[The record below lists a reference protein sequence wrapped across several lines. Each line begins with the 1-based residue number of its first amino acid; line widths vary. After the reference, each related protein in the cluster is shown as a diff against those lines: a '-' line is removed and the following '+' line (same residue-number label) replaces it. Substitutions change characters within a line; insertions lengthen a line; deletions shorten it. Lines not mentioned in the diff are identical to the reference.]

1 MTGQPTPLKVMC
13 ALAIRQAF
21 DQVIVPDL
29 AAAGIILEI
38 DWNPTTVIMKTIE
51 GGGRA
56 DALVIMTEAM
66 DELSAQG
73 IIDPASRFEVVQSRV
88 GIAVPKGAPH
98 PDISTT
104 SAFRQ
109 TLLNARSVAYSQAG
123 ASGIHFRNVLDQLG
137 IAETI
142 KAKATVIPAG
152 FTAEK
157 LLTGEAD
164 IAVQQISELMTV
176 PDVDIVG
183 RFPEEVQKAS
193 RLAGALFADT
203 PNRAAAEK
211 FLNTL
216 RSERAIEAY
225 RSTGLD
231 IVPR

>member
-1 MTGQPTPLKVMC
+1 MADQSTHLKVMC

-29 AAAGIILEI
+29 AAAGVTLEI
-38 DWNPTTVIMKTIE
+38 DWNPTTVIMKTIAS
-51 GGGRA
+51 GGRA

-66 DELSAQG
+66 DELAAQG

-98 PDISTT
+98 PDIATVD
-104 SAFRQ
+104 AFRQ
-109 TLLNARSVAYSQAG
+109 TLLNARSIAYSQAG

-137 IAETI
+137 IADAI
-142 KAKATVIPAG
+142 KARATVIPAG

-164 IAVQQISELMTV
+164 LAVQQISELMTV
-176 PDVDIVG
+176 PTVEIVG
-183 RFPEEVQKAS
+183 RFPEAVQKAS
-193 RLAGALFADT
+193 RLAGALFTDT
-203 PNRAAAEK
+203 PNRAAARQ
-211 FLNTL
+211 FLDAL

-231 IVPR
+231 LVPR

>member
-1 MTGQPTPLKVMC
+1 MADQSNPLKVMC

-29 AAAGIILEI
+29 AAAGLKLEI

-51 GGGRA
+51 AGGRA

-66 DELSAQG
+66 DTLAAQG
-73 IIDPASRFEVVQSRV
+73 LIDPASRFEVVQSRV

-98 PDISTT
+98 PDIS
-104 SAFRQ
+104 SVDAFKQ
-109 TLLNARSVAYSQAG
+109 TLLHARSVAYSQAG
-123 ASGIHFRNVLDQLG
+123 ASGIHFRTVLDQFG
-137 IAETI
+137 ITDAI

-157 LLTGEAD
+157 LVTGEAD

-176 PDVDIVG
+176 PDVEIVG
-183 RFPEEVQKAS
+183 RFPEAVQKAS
-193 RLAGALFADT
+193 RLAAAAFTGT
-203 PNRAAAEK
+203 PNRASAQQ
-211 FLNTL
+211 FLDAL
-216 RSERAIEAY
+216 RSDRAIESY

-231 IVPR
+231 LVPR